1 MFLIVILLILQ
12 TKILIMDKLLSNIK
26 IEVPPG
32 IYLKDPESS
41 SLGKKI
47 VENSIILLENIGFE
61 DFNFKKLGQLIGSNE
76 SSIYRYFESKH
87 KLLIYLTSW
96 YWSWIEYQL
105 VLETYSIN
113 DTKDKLIK
121 AIEIVSRT
129 TKQDSK
135 YSHINEVLLN
145 QIVINEN
152 SKSYLTKDVD
162 IENKDGSFMPYK
174 RVVQRISEI
183 ISAYNTSYKY
193 PLTLASSVIESALHQ
208 QFVKIHFKS
217 ITNCNDEITPTEFFI
232 DLTLKT
238 LTDGK

>member
-1 MFLIVILLILQ
+1 
-12 TKILIMDKLLSNIK
+12 MDKLLSNIK

>member
-1 MFLIVILLILQ
+1 
-12 TKILIMDKLLSNIK
+12 MDKLLSNIK

-32 IYLKDPESS
+32 VYLKDPESS
-41 SLGKKI
+41 SLGRKI
-47 VENSIILLENIGFE
+47 VENSIILLESIGFE
-61 DFNFKKLGQLIGSNE
+61 DFNFKKLGLLIGSNE

-96 YWSWIEYQL
+96 YWSWVEYQL
-105 VLETYSIN
+105 VLETYSIT

-121 AIEIVSRT
+121 AIEIISRT

-162 IENKDGSFMPYK
+162 VENKDGSFMPYK

-183 ISAYNTSYKY
+183 MSTYNKSYKY

-232 DLTLKT
+232 DLTLKA
-238 LTDGK
+238 LTDEK